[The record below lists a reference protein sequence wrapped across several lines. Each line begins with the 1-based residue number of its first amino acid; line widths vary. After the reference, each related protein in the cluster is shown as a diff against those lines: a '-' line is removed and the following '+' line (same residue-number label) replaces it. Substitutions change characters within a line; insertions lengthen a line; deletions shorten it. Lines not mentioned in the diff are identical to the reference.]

1 MLVSKSV
8 RELHSFIDR
17 REASL
22 DTPVKFYF
30 SDGCKDTTIGRVFIW
45 EISGMLPD
53 FVLDKKGVGK
63 IVEYIN
69 REYSP
74 AVALKRLKRLQDFG
88 FETATLSSLSLCY
101 DDCKFDFGIDF
112 EELNREL
119 LKIKSDEE
127 RIKRADDVINECT
140 DRWFNEVDRNNPL
153 YRMGVSGAR
162 VSPPQVRS
170 MIVAKGLLVNMVG
183 EIGKFPVME
192 SLSHG
197 LSPINYF
204 NTCGPARKG
213 LAGNFFIVPATG
225 YFTRQ
230 LVNCARELPI
240 VEEDCGTDCCIEINL
255 AHGEYRYTPE
265 GELITPDQLKVL
277 KESGNTKIKIRSPI
291 TCQSTKGGVCSKC
304 AGLDPAT
311 LKPWKV
317 GFGIG
322 TASAQHISEPSTQL
336 GLRGKHGSGSTTL
349 KEFENNVSNL
359 FPNLLKTMGGVG
371 TQGMSTNMGSC
382 KGVSEILKDHKGDV
396 LSAAV
401 AIVEQAKDIFASGG
415 IDIAS
420 IHFEMIERGCTDQ
433 VIKDDG
439 SIGLRSHG
447 ESGKLML
454 KKVSQVPVSHPS
466 WLKSIGNSHVEQ
478 RLKKAVYNREVTY
491 DTVSER
497 IMMGRNIKG
506 NK

>member
-1 MLVSKSV
+1 MLVSKSI
-8 RELHSFIDR
+8 RELHSLVDQQS
-17 REASL
+17 ATL
-22 DTPVKFYF
+22 DTEVKFYF
-30 SDGCKDTTIGRVFIW
+30 SDGPVDTTVGKVFIW
-45 EISGMLPD
+45 EISGLLPT
-53 FVLDKKGVGK
+53 FPLDKKGVSK
-63 IVEYIN
+63 VVEHIN
-69 REYSP
+69 RNYSNE
-74 AVALKRLKRLQDFG
+74 VAMKRLKRLQDFG
-88 FETATLSSLSLCY
+88 FETATLSALSLCY

-119 LKIKSDEE
+119 LKMKSDED
-127 RIKRADDVINECT
+127 RIKKADEVINDCT
-140 DRWFNEVDRNNPL
+140 DRWFSEVDRNNPL

-183 EIGKFPVME
+183 EIGKYPVME
-192 SLSHG
+192 SLTHG

-230 LVNCARELPI
+230 LVNCSRELPI
-240 VEEDCGTDCCIEINL
+240 AEEDCGTDCGIEINVDH
-255 AHGEYRYTPE
+255 AEYRFNLEGKLLLPE
-265 GELITPDQLKVL
+265 DISELKKSDISKV
-277 KESGNTKIKIRSPI
+277 KIRSPI
-291 TCQSTKGGVCSKC
+291 TCQSVKGGVCSKC
-304 AGLDPAT
+304 CGMDPAT
-311 LKPWKV
+311 LKPWRV

-371 TQGMSTNMGSC
+371 TQGMSTGMGTC
-382 KGVSEILKDHKGDV
+382 KGVSEILKDNNGDV
-396 LSAAV
+396 ISAAV
-401 AIVEQAKDIFASGG
+401 AIVEQAKSIFASGG

-433 VIKDDG
+433 VVKDDG
-439 SIGLRSHG
+439 TIGLRSHG
-447 ESGKLML
+447 DSGKLMI
-454 KKVSQVPVSHPS
+454 KKVSQVPLSHPS

-478 RLKKAVYNREVTY
+478 RLKKAVYNRETSY
-491 DTVSER
+491 DVVSEK
-497 IMMGRNIKG
+497 IMTGRNIKG
-506 NK
+506 V